1 MAVITDI
8 QLRPLKLADADA
20 MAQFANNNKVQI
32 NLRDNLPLPYTTEN
46 AHSFISNTQNQQ
58 PALHF
63 AIEYNGQFAGVVGLL
78 LHTDS
83 VLKSAEVGYWIG
95 EPFWGKG
102 IATRVLHSM
111 TQLGF
116 RRLKL
121 NRLFAGVFEWN
132 KAGMR
137 VLEKC
142 GYQLEGISYKHIR
155 KNGQLV
161 DEYWY
166 GRTSTFY

>member
-8 QLRPLKLADADA
+8 QLRPLELADADA
-20 MAQFANNNKVQI
+20 MALLANNDKVQI
-32 NLRDNLPLPYTTEN
+32 NLRDELPLPYTSEN
-46 AHSFISNTQNQQ
+46 ARIFIASTQQPQ

-63 AIEYNGQFAGVVGLL
+63 AIEFNGQFAGVVGLL
-78 LHTDS
+78 LHLES
-83 VLKSAEVGYWIG
+83 VLKSAELGYWIG
-95 EPFWGKG
+95 EPYWGKG
-102 IATRVLHSM
+102 IATQVLQSV

-116 RRLKL
+116 SRLHL

-132 KAGMR
+132 KTGIH

-166 GRTSTFY
+166 GLTTR

>member
-8 QLRPLKLADADA
+8 QLRPLELADADTI
-20 MAQFANNNKVQI
+20 AQLANNDKVQI
-32 NLRDNLPLPYTTEN
+32 NLRDKLPFPYTSDN
-46 AHSFISNTQNQQ
+46 ARSFIARTQHQQ
-58 PALHF
+58 PALLF
-63 AIEYNGQFAGVVGLL
+63 AIEFDGQFAGVVGLQ

-102 IATRVLHSM
+102 IATQILHSI

-116 RRLKL
+116 RRLQL

-142 GYQLEGISYKHIR
+142 GYQLEGISYKHLS

-166 GRTSTFY
+166 GLTSR

>member
-1 MAVITDI
+1 MAGITDI
-8 QLRPLKLADADA
+8 QLRPLELADADT
-20 MAQFANNNKVQI
+20 MAQLANNDKVQI
-32 NLRDNLPLPYTTEN
+32 NLRDTLPYPYTTED
-46 AHSFISNTQNQQ
+46 ALTFITDSQHQQ
-58 PALHF
+58 PRLYF
-63 AIEYNGQFAGVVGLL
+63 AIEYNGQFAGMIGLQ
-78 LHTDS
+78 LHTGS

-102 IATRVLHSM
+102 IASQVLHSI

-116 RRLKL
+116 SRLQL
-121 NRLFAGVFEWN
+121 NRMFAGVFEWN

-155 KNGQLV
+155 KKGQLV

-166 GRTSTFY
+166 GLTSME

>member
-1 MAVITDI
+1 MPVITDI
-8 QLRPLKLADADA
+8 QLRPLELADAEM
-20 MAQFANNNKVQI
+20 MAQLANNDNVQI
-32 NLRDNLPLPYTTEN
+32 NLRGTLPSPYTPDDART
-46 AHSFISNTQNQQ
+46 FISDLQHQQ
-58 PALHF
+58 PKLHF
-63 AIEYNGQFAGVVGLL
+63 AIECDGQFAGMIGLL
-78 LHTDS
+78 LHTGS

-102 IATRVLHSM
+102 IATQVLQSI

-116 RRLKL
+116 SRLHL

-166 GRTSTFY
+166 GLTTR

>member
-8 QLRPLKLADADA
+8 QLRPLELTDADT
-20 MAQFANNNKVQI
+20 MALLANNDKMQI
-32 NLRDNLPLPYTTEN
+32 NLRDELPLPYTSEN
-46 AHSFISNTQNQQ
+46 ARSFIASTQQQQ

-63 AIEYNGQFAGVVGLL
+63 AIEFNGQFAGVVGLL
-78 LHTDS
+78 LHLES
-83 VLKSAEVGYWIG
+83 VLKSAELGYWIG
-95 EPFWGKG
+95 EPYWGKG
-102 IATRVLHSM
+102 IATQVLQSM

-116 RRLKL
+116 SRLQL
-121 NRLFAGVFEWN
+121 NRIFAGVFEWN
-132 KAGMR
+132 KAGIH

-166 GRTSTFY
+166 GLTTR